1 MKHLNHTKLLCE
13 YYRQSP
19 NLCEKWKKPL
29 ICAGI
34 LGTTDSTEKSISCI
48 SDSGVGQLLDGLG
61 EETVEGTSA
70 NVTPP
75 SSGRR

>member
-19 NLCEKWKKPL
+19 NLCEKGKKPL

-48 SDSGVGQLLDGLG
+48 SDSGVGQLLDGL
-61 EETVEGTSA
+61 VQ
-70 NVTPP
+70 
-75 SSGRR
+75 GRDGGRH